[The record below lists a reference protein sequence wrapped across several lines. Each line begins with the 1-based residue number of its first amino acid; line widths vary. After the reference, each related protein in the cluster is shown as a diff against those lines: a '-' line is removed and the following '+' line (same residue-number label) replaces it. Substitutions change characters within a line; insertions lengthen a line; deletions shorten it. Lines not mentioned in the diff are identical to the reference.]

1 MTGDIYL
8 VNVGNPTRWI
18 AVPFGLAFISR
29 ALQINEIDHQIIDLL
44 QVLPDEREETFRN
57 EIRGVRNAVFGF
69 GLILGNGSVAETLR
83 FAAMVKQ
90 ESPSN
95 IVVLGGPAATAIPKL
110 LLDNTDCD
118 FVVRGEGEERF
129 CELIECLRNGSPPDF
144 DGIISRE
151 NVENQKIKRHTK
163 IKKLKSLDTYSPPA
177 YDSFDMDFYVEYLQK
192 SERCFDLV
200 ASRGCWGNCDFC
212 FKFVGNGYHSR
223 TADDILDEVEMIKS
237 RWGIDRIAFTD
248 ENFLQNRTM
257 FFDLMD
263 RMEKRGIDFRFRC
276 MSRIDN
282 IDEDIVRHLKE
293 KDCISVSFGIESV
306 NNETLFRAGKRD

>member
-118 FVVRGEGEERF
+118 YVVRGKA
-129 CELIECLRNGSPPDF
+129 RNVFVNSL
-144 DGIISRE
+144 
-151 NVENQKIKRHTK
+151 NV
-163 IKKLKSLDTYSPPA
+163 
-177 YDSFDMDFYVEYLQK
+177 
-192 SERCFDLV
+192 
-200 ASRGCWGNCDFC
+200 
-212 FKFVGNGYHSR
+212 
-223 TADDILDEVEMIKS
+223 
-237 RWGIDRIAFTD
+237 
-248 ENFLQNRTM
+248 
-257 FFDLMD
+257 
-263 RMEKRGIDFRFRC
+263 
-276 MSRIDN
+276 
-282 IDEDIVRHLKE
+282 
-293 KDCISVSFGIESV
+293 
-306 NNETLFRAGKRD
+306 